1 MYGGHIRAFLNNL
14 LLAYTH
20 LVLFALLFPFNVFLF
35 YTCLLS
41 LSSFSSAHSKVSFS
55 LPVSLSIPYPQ
66 SLTLSVSQ
74 IGEFKICSYN
84 MFWKVTSAF
93 AIPKWLSIFLSVY
106 FDSKSKLLI
115 ETYPEAAKFT
125 HRTYTPYT
133 AHKHSYFGVSIC
145 I

>member
-1 MYGGHIRAFLNNL
+1 MVATYG
-14 LLAYTH
+14 
-20 LVLFALLFPFNVFLF
+20 LFSI
-35 YTCLLS
+35 TCFS
-41 LSSFSSAHSKVSFS
+41 LTLTSFS
-55 LPVSLSIPYPQ
+55 LPFSFHSTSSSSIHVCCHYLLFPQPTPKYLSLSLSLSLSIPYPQ

-115 ETYPEAAKFT
+115 ETYPEAAKFS